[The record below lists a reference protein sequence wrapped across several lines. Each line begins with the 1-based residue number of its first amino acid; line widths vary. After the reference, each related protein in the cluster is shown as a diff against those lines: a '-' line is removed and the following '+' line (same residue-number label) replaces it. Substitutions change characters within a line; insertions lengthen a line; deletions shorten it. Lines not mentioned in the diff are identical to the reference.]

1 MVLLEIYQEDFFL
14 CKTFPFGRRLFK
26 LSLLLNKLQALLSA
40 KLTQLCPRKCQNPP
54 QILLWNVATIFTS
67 FKHKPLHAVH
77 LLAAFSH
84 LYKRESSEFGKI
96 LIFLRIF
103 LFDIKDNVLQ
113 KLHVQKCHFR
123 CFELSIELSGLW
135 YQIVETHP
143 RHDALTV
150 CQIHVICRASIVF
163 SGENIYV
170 GNGGT
175 GPLFHDD
182 DLWW

>member
-77 LLAAFSH
+77 LLTAFSH
-84 LYKRESSEFGKI
+84 LYKRELNLAKSWF
-96 LIFLRIF
+96 FLRIF

-170 GNGGT
+170 GNRGT